1 MTKPKNTSGNAPER
15 GKDEDMNIPIEDGD
29 AAKNEKIG
37 ASAGETTAD
46 VAEPTEVE
54 AEVIEPGAEDG
65 QVEEAVDGDVVEEA
79 NEVLADAAM
88 KAAAEELKKAQAE
101 AADWQDKYV
110 RLHAEWD
117 TYRRR
122 MKEQQKEDRARATE
136 KLVSNLLPVL
146 DDFER
151 TVAYADQNG
160 EGGLLDGV
168 KAVQSKLIDALV
180 KDGLEVIDPA
190 GEEYNALEAQAV
202 ATVDDASVPDETV
215 AQVYQK
221 GYKMG
226 NKVLRAA
233 MVTVTTGGPKR
244 EKPAPEEGEEAES
257 ESAEATDAE

>member
-1 MTKPKNTSGNAPER
+1 MTDPKSASGKNPVG
-15 GKDEDMNIPIEDGD
+15 GKDEDMSIPIEDGNVSVD
-29 AAKNEKIG
+29 DNSTDTA
-37 ASAGETTAD
+37 ETPQAETA
-46 VAEPTEVE
+46 TEVE
-54 AEVIEPGAEDG
+54 AEIIDEAKQAETADA
-65 QVEEAVDGDVVEEA
+65 ESDVVDQA

-88 KAAAEELKKAQAE
+88 KAAAEELKRVQAE

-136 KLVSNLLPVL
+136 KLVSNLIPIL

-151 TVAYADQNG
+151 TVDYAEANG
-160 EGGLLDGV
+160 EGGLIDGV
-168 KAVQSKLIDALV
+168 KAVQTKLFDTLV
-180 KDGLEVIDPA
+180 KDGLEVINPV
-190 GEEYNALEAQAV
+190 GEAYNALEAQAV
-202 ATVDDASVPDETV
+202 ATVDDPSTFDETV

-221 GYKMG
+221 GYRMG

-244 EKPAPEEGEEAES
+244 PAPEETEEQE
-257 ESAEATDAE
+257 

>member
-1 MTKPKNTSGNAPER
+1 MTDPKSASGKNPVG
-15 GKDEDMNIPIEDGD
+15 GKDEDMSIPIEDGNVSVD
-29 AAKNEKIG
+29 DK
-37 ASAGETTAD
+37 STDTPETPQAETA
-46 VAEPTEVE
+46 TEVE
-54 AEVIEPGAEDG
+54 AEIIDEAQQAETADA
-65 QVEEAVDGDVVEEA
+65 ESDVVDQA

-88 KAAAEELKKAQAE
+88 KAAAEELKRVQAE

-136 KLVSNLLPVL
+136 KLVSNLIPIL

-151 TVAYADQNG
+151 TVDYAEANG
-160 EGGLLDGV
+160 EGGLIDGV
-168 KAVQSKLIDALV
+168 KAVQTKLFDTLV
-180 KDGLEVIDPA
+180 KDGLEVIDPV
-190 GEEYNALEAQAV
+190 GEAYNALEAQAV
-202 ATVDDASVPDETV
+202 ATVDDPSAFDETV

-221 GYKMG
+221 GYRMG

-244 EKPAPEEGEEAES
+244 PAPEETEEQE
-257 ESAEATDAE
+257 

>member
-1 MTKPKNTSGNAPER
+1 MAKPENTPGSNPER
-15 GKDEDMNIPIEDGD
+15 DEDKDMSIPIEDGD
-29 AAKNEKIG
+29 KAQESTTPAESK
-37 ASAGETTAD
+37 SAGAGKADEATEVAAEVVDANDAQSD
-46 VAEPTEVE
+46 VA
-54 AEVIEPGAEDG
+54 AS
-65 QVEEAVDGDVVEEA
+65 DVVDEA

-88 KAAAEELKKAQAE
+88 KAAAEELKKAKDE

-136 KLVSNLLPVL
+136 KLMSNIIPIL

-151 TVAYADQNG
+151 TVAYAEENG

-168 KAVQSKLIDALV
+168 KAVQTKLFDTLV
-180 KDGLEVIDPA
+180 KDGLQVIDPA
-190 GEEYNALEAQAV
+190 GEAYDALEAQAV
-202 ATVDDASVPDETV
+202 ATVEDATVPDETV

-244 EKPAPEEGEEAES
+244 ETETEEES
-257 ESAEATDAE
+257 SEG

>member
-1 MTKPKNTSGNAPER
+1 MTDPKSASGKNPVG
-15 GKDEDMNIPIEDGD
+15 GKDEDMSIPIEDGNVSVD
-29 AAKNEKIG
+29 DKSTDTA
-37 ASAGETTAD
+37 ETPQAETA
-46 VAEPTEVE
+46 TEVE
-54 AEVIEPGAEDG
+54 AEIIDEAQQAETADADADA
-65 QVEEAVDGDVVEEA
+65 ESDVDQA

-88 KAAAEELKKAQAE
+88 KAAAEELKRVQAE

-136 KLVSNLLPVL
+136 KLVSNLIPIL

-151 TVAYADQNG
+151 TVDYAEANG
-160 EGGLLDGV
+160 EGGLIDGV
-168 KAVQSKLIDALV
+168 KAVRTKLFDTLV
-180 KDGLEVIDPA
+180 KDGLEVINPV
-190 GEEYNALEAQAV
+190 GEAYNALEAQAV
-202 ATVDDASVPDETV
+202 ATVDDSSAFDETV

-221 GYKMG
+221 GYRMG

-244 EKPAPEEGEEAES
+244 PAPEETEEQE
-257 ESAEATDAE
+257 

>member
-1 MTKPKNTSGNAPER
+1 MTDPKSASGKNPVG
-15 GKDEDMNIPIEDGD
+15 GKDEDMSIPIEDGNVSVD
-29 AAKNEKIG
+29 DKSTDTAEAPQ
-37 ASAGETTAD
+37 AETA
-46 VAEPTEVE
+46 TEVE
-54 AEVIEPGAEDG
+54 AEIIDEAQQAETADADD
-65 QVEEAVDGDVVEEA
+65 EGDVVDRA

-88 KAAAEELKKAQAE
+88 KAAAEELKKVQAE

-136 KLVSNLLPVL
+136 KLVSNLIPIL

-151 TVAYADQNG
+151 TVDYAEANG
-160 EGGLLDGV
+160 EGGLIDGV
-168 KAVQSKLIDALV
+168 KAVQTKLFDTLV
-180 KDGLEVIDPA
+180 KDGLEVINPV
-190 GEEYNALEAQAV
+190 GETYNALEAQAV
-202 ATVDDASVPDETV
+202 ATVDDSSAFDETV

-221 GYKMG
+221 GYRMG

-244 EKPAPEEGEEAES
+244 PAPEETEEQE
-257 ESAEATDAE
+257 

>member
-1 MTKPKNTSGNAPER
+1 MTDPKSASGKNPVS
-15 GKDEDMNIPIEDGD
+15 GKDEDMSIPIEDGNVSVD
-29 AAKNEKIG
+29 DKSTDTA
-37 ASAGETTAD
+37 ETPQAETA
-46 VAEPTEVE
+46 TEVE
-54 AEVIEPGAEDG
+54 AEIIDEAPQAETADA
-65 QVEEAVDGDVVEEA
+65 ESDVVDQA

-88 KAAAEELKKAQAE
+88 KAAAEELKRVQAE

-136 KLVSNLLPVL
+136 KLVSNLIPIL

-151 TVAYADQNG
+151 TVDYAEANG
-160 EGGLLDGV
+160 EGGLIDGV
-168 KAVQSKLIDALV
+168 KAVQTKLFDTLV
-180 KDGLEVIDPA
+180 KDGLEVINPV
-190 GEEYNALEAQAV
+190 GEAYNALEAQAV
-202 ATVDDASVPDETV
+202 ATVDDPSTFDETV

-221 GYKMG
+221 GYRMG

-244 EKPAPEEGEEAES
+244 PAPEETEEQE
-257 ESAEATDAE
+257 

>member
-1 MTKPKNTSGNAPER
+1 MTDPKSASGKNPVG
-15 GKDEDMNIPIEDGD
+15 GKDEDMSIPIEDGNVSVD
-29 AAKNEKIG
+29 DKSTDPA
-37 ASAGETTAD
+37 ETPQAETA
-46 VAEPTEVE
+46 TEVE
-54 AEVIEPGAEDG
+54 AEIIDEAQQAETADA
-65 QVEEAVDGDVVEEA
+65 ESDVVDQA

-88 KAAAEELKKAQAE
+88 KAAAEELKRVQAE

-136 KLVSNLLPVL
+136 KLVSNLIPIL

-151 TVAYADQNG
+151 TVDYAEANG
-160 EGGLLDGV
+160 EGGLIDGV
-168 KAVQSKLIDALV
+168 KAVQTKLFDTLV
-180 KDGLEVIDPA
+180 KDGLEVIDPV
-190 GEEYNALEAQAV
+190 GEAYNALEAQAV
-202 ATVDDASVPDETV
+202 ATVDDPSAFDETV

-221 GYKMG
+221 GYRMG

-244 EKPAPEEGEEAES
+244 PAPEETEEQE
-257 ESAEATDAE
+257 

>member
-1 MTKPKNTSGNAPER
+1 MTDPKSASGKNPVG
-15 GKDEDMNIPIEDGD
+15 GKDEDMSIPIEDG
-29 AAKNEKIG
+29 N
-37 ASAGETTAD
+37 ASVDDKSTDTAETPQAETA
-46 VAEPTEVE
+46 TEVE
-54 AEVIEPGAEDG
+54 AEIIDEAQQAETADA
-65 QVEEAVDGDVVEEA
+65 ESDVVDQA

-88 KAAAEELKKAQAE
+88 KAAAEELKRVQAE

-136 KLVSNLLPVL
+136 KLVSNLIPIL

-151 TVAYADQNG
+151 TVDYAEANG
-160 EGGLLDGV
+160 EGGLIDGV
-168 KAVQSKLIDALV
+168 KAVQTKLFDTLV
-180 KDGLEVIDPA
+180 KDGLEVINPV
-190 GEEYNALEAQAV
+190 GEAYNALEAQAV
-202 ATVDDASVPDETV
+202 ATVDDPSTFDETV

-221 GYKMG
+221 GYRMG

-244 EKPAPEEGEEAES
+244 SAPEETEEPE
-257 ESAEATDAE
+257 

>member
-1 MTKPKNTSGNAPER
+1 MTDPKSASGKNPVG
-15 GKDEDMNIPIEDGD
+15 GKDEDMSIPIEDGNVSVD
-29 AAKNEKIG
+29 DKSPDTA
-37 ASAGETTAD
+37 ETPQAETA
-46 VAEPTEVE
+46 TEVE
-54 AEVIEPGAEDG
+54 AEIIDEAQQAETADA
-65 QVEEAVDGDVVEEA
+65 ESDVVDQA

-88 KAAAEELKKAQAE
+88 KAAAEELKRVQAE

-136 KLVSNLLPVL
+136 KLVSNLIPIL

-151 TVAYADQNG
+151 TVDYAEANG
-160 EGGLLDGV
+160 EGGLIDGV
-168 KAVQSKLIDALV
+168 KAVQTKLFDTLV
-180 KDGLEVIDPA
+180 KDGLEVINPV
-190 GEEYNALEAQAV
+190 GEAYNALEAQAV
-202 ATVDDASVPDETV
+202 ATVDDPSTFDETV

-221 GYKMG
+221 GYRMG

-244 EKPAPEEGEEAES
+244 PAPEETEEQE
-257 ESAEATDAE
+257 

>member
-1 MTKPKNTSGNAPER
+1 MTDPKSASGKNPVG
-15 GKDEDMNIPIEDGD
+15 GKDEDMSIPIEDGNVPVD
-29 AAKNEKIG
+29 EKSTG
-37 ASAGETTAD
+37 TAEAPQAETA
-46 VAEPTEVE
+46 TEVE
-54 AEVIEPGAEDG
+54 AEIIDEAQQAETADA
-65 QVEEAVDGDVVEEA
+65 EGDVVDQA

-88 KAAAEELKKAQAE
+88 KAAAEELKKVQAE

-136 KLVSNLLPVL
+136 KLVSNLIPIL

-151 TVAYADQNG
+151 TVDYAEANG
-160 EGGLLDGV
+160 EGGLIDGV
-168 KAVQSKLIDALV
+168 KAVQTKLFDTLV
-180 KDGLEVIDPA
+180 KDGLEVINPI
-190 GEEYNALEAQAV
+190 GEAYNALEAQAV
-202 ATVDDASVPDETV
+202 ATVDDPSAFDETV

-221 GYKMG
+221 GYRMG

-244 EKPAPEEGEEAES
+244 PAPEETEEQE
-257 ESAEATDAE
+257 

>member
-1 MTKPKNTSGNAPER
+1 MTDPKNASGKNPVG
-15 GKDEDMNIPIEDGD
+15 GKDEDMSIPIEDGNVPVD
-29 AAKNEKIG
+29 DKSTDTAEAPQ
-37 ASAGETTAD
+37 AETA
-46 VAEPTEVE
+46 TEVE
-54 AEVIEPGAEDG
+54 AEIIDEAQQAETADA
-65 QVEEAVDGDVVEEA
+65 EGDVVDQA

-88 KAAAEELKKAQAE
+88 KAAAEELKKVQAE

-136 KLVSNLLPVL
+136 KLVSNLIPIL

-151 TVAYADQNG
+151 TVDYAEANG
-160 EGGLLDGV
+160 EGGLIDGV
-168 KAVQSKLIDALV
+168 KAVQTKLFDTLV
-180 KDGLEVIDPA
+180 KDGLEVINPI
-190 GEEYNALEAQAV
+190 GEAYNALEAQAV
-202 ATVDDASVPDETV
+202 ATVDDPSAFDETV

-221 GYKMG
+221 GYRMG

-244 EKPAPEEGEEAES
+244 PAPEETEEQE
-257 ESAEATDAE
+257 

>member
-1 MTKPKNTSGNAPER
+1 MAKPENTPGSTPER
-15 GKDEDMNIPIEDGD
+15 GKDEDMSIPIEDGD
-29 AAKNEKIG
+29 KAQETSTPADDK
-37 ASAGETTAD
+37 SAGTGNDDA
-46 VAEPTEVE
+46 ATEVA
-54 AEVIEPGAEDG
+54 AEVIDSAD
-65 QVEEAVDGDVVEEA
+65 AVDASADADSDVVTEA
-79 NEVLADAAM
+79 NDVLADAAM
-88 KAAAEELKKAQAE
+88 KAAAEELKKAKDE

-136 KLVSNLLPVL
+136 KLMGNIIPIL

-151 TVAYADQNG
+151 TVSYAEQNG

-168 KAVQSKLIDALV
+168 KAVQTKLFDTLV
-180 KDGLEVIDPA
+180 KDGLQVIDPA
-190 GEEYNALEAQAV
+190 GEAYDALEAQAV
-202 ATVDDASVPDETV
+202 ATVEDATVPDETV

-244 EKPAPEEGEEAES
+244 EAETEEESSEE
-257 ESAEATDAE
+257 

>member
-1 MTKPKNTSGNAPER
+1 MTDPKSASGKNPAG
-15 GKDEDMNIPIEDGD
+15 GKDEDMSIPIEDGNVSVD
-29 AAKNEKIG
+29 DKSTDTA
-37 ASAGETTAD
+37 ETPQAETA
-46 VAEPTEVE
+46 TEVE
-54 AEVIEPGAEDG
+54 AKIIDEAQQAETADADA
-65 QVEEAVDGDVVEEA
+65 ESDVVDQA

-88 KAAAEELKKAQAE
+88 KAAAEELKRVQAE

-136 KLVSNLLPVL
+136 KLVSNLIPIL

-151 TVAYADQNG
+151 TVDYAEANG
-160 EGGLLDGV
+160 EGGLIDGV
-168 KAVQSKLIDALV
+168 KAVQTKLFDTLV
-180 KDGLEVIDPA
+180 KDGLEVINPV
-190 GEEYNALEAQAV
+190 GETYNALEAQAV
-202 ATVDDASVPDETV
+202 ATVDDPSAFDETV

-221 GYKMG
+221 GYRMG

-244 EKPAPEEGEEAES
+244 PAPEETEEQE
-257 ESAEATDAE
+257 

>member
-1 MTKPKNTSGNAPER
+1 MTDPKSASGKNPMG
-15 GKDEDMNIPIEDGD
+15 GKDEDMSIPIEDG
-29 AAKNEKIG
+29 N
-37 ASAGETTAD
+37 ASVDDKSTDTAEAPQAETA
-46 VAEPTEVE
+46 TEVE
-54 AEVIEPGAEDG
+54 AEIIDEAQQAESADA
-65 QVEEAVDGDVVEEA
+65 ESDVVDQA

-88 KAAAEELKKAQAE
+88 KAAAEELKRVQAE

-136 KLVSNLLPVL
+136 KLVSNLIPIL

-151 TVAYADQNG
+151 TVDYAEANG
-160 EGGLLDGV
+160 EGGLIDGV
-168 KAVQSKLIDALV
+168 KAVQTKLFDTLV
-180 KDGLEVIDPA
+180 KDGLEVINPV
-190 GEEYNALEAQAV
+190 GEAYNALEAQAV
-202 ATVDDASVPDETV
+202 ATVDDPSAFDETV

-221 GYKMG
+221 GYRMG

-244 EKPAPEEGEEAES
+244 PAPEETEEQE
-257 ESAEATDAE
+257 

>member
-1 MTKPKNTSGNAPER
+1 MTDPKSASGKNPVG
-15 GKDEDMNIPIEDGD
+15 GKDEDMSIPIEDGNVSVD
-29 AAKNEKIG
+29 DKSTDTA
-37 ASAGETTAD
+37 ETPQAETA
-46 VAEPTEVE
+46 TEVE
-54 AEVIEPGAEDG
+54 AEIIDEAQQAETADTDA
-65 QVEEAVDGDVVEEA
+65 EGDVVDQA

-88 KAAAEELKKAQAE
+88 KAAAEELKKVQAE

-136 KLVSNLLPVL
+136 KLVSNLIPIL

-151 TVAYADQNG
+151 TVDYAEANG
-160 EGGLLDGV
+160 EGGLIDGV
-168 KAVQSKLIDALV
+168 KAVQTKLFDTLV
-180 KDGLEVIDPA
+180 KDGLEVINPV
-190 GEEYNALEAQAV
+190 GEAYNALEAQAV
-202 ATVDDASVPDETV
+202 ATVDDSSAFDETV

-221 GYKMG
+221 GYRMG

-244 EKPAPEEGEEAES
+244 PAPEETEEQE
-257 ESAEATDAE
+257 